1 MAVFRV
7 EKSKNYTTI
16 SNCCLRDI
24 NLSLKA
30 KGLLA
35 QMLSL
40 PDDWDYTLLGLAKL
54 NKEGKDAIR
63 AALSELEKAGY
74 VIRSRSRDEHGCL
87 RGADYVVFETPQ
99 SEESPEENPEEIIDV
114 PMAENPTLD
123 APMSENPTLDNPTL
137 ENPTQL
143 NKDILSTDIK
153 KEKIN
158 KKKESKPAAF
168 DPMLQIKNWIADQF
182 YPAPAMDKNRLYF
195 AFKGF
200 VDNRAALKKPF
211 KTKGAVT
218 GLCNRLGRLTCR
230 GENQLEWMIE
240 LLEDATSNNWQT
252 VYVRGSP
259 RQGWTAQ
266 DEGRHYELICE

>member
-16 SNCCLRDI
+16 SNCCLRDT

-40 PDDWDYTLLGLAKL
+40 PEDWDYTMLGLAKL

-74 VIRSRSRDEHGCL
+74 VIRARARDEHGRL
-87 RGADYVVFETPQ
+87 RGADYFVYETPQ
-99 SEESPEENPEEIIDV
+99 IEESPEKEPEKEPEEIPEEKNG
-114 PMAENPTLD
+114 PMSGKSTQ
-123 APMSENPTLDNPTL
+123 APMSEKSTL

-143 NKDILSTDIK
+143 NKDIQSTDIK

-158 KKKESKPAAF
+158 KKKESKPAAGF

-182 YPAPAMDKNRLYF
+182 GPAPAYDKNRLYF

-200 VDNRAALKKPF
+200 VENREALKKPL

-218 GLCNRLGRLTCR
+218 GVCNRLGRLTCN
-230 GENQLEWMIE
+230 GERQLDWMIE

-252 VYVRGSP
+252 VYIRGSP
-259 RQGWTAQ
+259 RQEQ
-266 DEGRHYELICE
+266 QSEGRHYEVI

>member
-40 PDDWDYTLLGLAKL
+40 PEDWDYTLLGLTKL

-74 VIRSRSRDEHGCL
+74 VIRSRARDEHGRL
-87 RGADYVVFETPQ
+87 RGADYFVYETPQ
-99 SEESPEENPEEIIDV
+99 IEESPEEEPEEIPEEKNE
-114 PMAENPTLD
+114 PMSGKSTQ
-123 APMSENPTLDNPTL
+123 APMSGNSTL
-137 ENPTQL
+137 EKPTQL

-182 YPAPAMDKNRLYF
+182 YPAPAYDKNRLYF

-230 GENQLEWMIE
+230 GENQLDWMIE
-240 LLEDATSNNWQT
+240 LLEEATTGNWLT

-259 RQGWTAQ
+259 QRQGGTAQ
-266 DEGRHYELICE
+266 AEERQYKVI